1 MSLNNV
7 SINKI
12 DMQDIKNLIKD
23 QEPESKHLEYKGEME
38 GQEEK
43 RAINKA
49 VCGFAN
55 ADGGL
60 FIYGINEDEN
70 KKHTLINGISLDG
83 TSLDEKKRSILSTI
97 EANIEPRVD
106 VGIKGIELDDDKVVI
121 LIKVPKSWNAP
132 HCIKKNN
139 GKIRSFYIR
148 RDGSTN
154 PMEFE
159 EIKNM
164 FDLNGKLHEKINS
177 YRDERVQNITSK
189 NESNYNVIFHAI
201 PFDAFSKSRID
212 FRKARIALRGKE
224 FLSGFYFSDFDGLWG
239 DGYLF
244 KKKLFRNGIFEA
256 FYNEHD
262 YDVVYVHDSKDKF
275 EKFVTECLEV
285 YEELNISCP
294 VVFFVTF
301 TNIKGLEMA
310 VNPPKRSKNRDPER
324 DILDPAGIIIK
335 EKDQVKSEVYNVF
348 VPIYNHYGFEVDYD
362 FEQSEIE

>member
-1 MSLNNV
+1 MRLNDV

-12 DMQDIKNLIKD
+12 DIEDIENLIKD
-23 QEPESKHLEYKGEME
+23 QEPENKHLEYKGEME
-38 GQEEK
+38 GREEK
-43 RAINKA
+43 SAINKA

-60 FIYGINEDEN
+60 FIYGLDEDKN
-70 KKHTLINGISLDG
+70 KKPTVINGVSLGG
-83 TSLDEKKRSILSTI
+83 TSWDEKKRSLLSTI

-106 VGIKGIELDDDKVVI
+106 VGIKEIGLGDDRVVI

-164 FDLNGKLHEKINS
+164 FDLNSNLQEKING
-177 YRDERVQNITSK
+177 YRDVRVQNITSK
-189 NESNYNVIFHAI
+189 NDGSYNVIFHAI

-212 FRKARIALRGKE
+212 FQKAKIALQGKK
-224 FLSGFYFSDFDGLWG
+224 FLYGSYFSDFDGLFIEG
-239 DGYLF
+239 SKF

-256 FYNEHD
+256 IYNINDHEKVPVD
-262 YDVVYVHDSKDKF
+262 YSKDWF
-275 EKFVTECLEV
+275 EEFVTDCMKV
-285 YEELNISCP
+285 YEELNIMGP
-294 VVFFVTF
+294 IIFFVTF
-301 TNIKGLEMA
+301 SNIKGLKMFELHYC
-310 VNPPKRSKNRDPER
+310 SKNRDPER
-324 DILDPAGIIIK
+324 NILNPVGIIIK
-335 EKDQVKSEVYNVF
+335 DKEQVKSEVHNVF
-348 VPIYNHYGFEVDYD
+348 VPIYNHYGIEVDYD

>member
-1 MSLNNV
+1 MRLNNIP
-7 SINKI
+7 INNI
-12 DMQDIKNLIKD
+12 NVQDIENLIKD
-23 QEPESKHLEYKGEME
+23 QISESKTLEYKGELE
-38 GQEEK
+38 GKKEK
-43 RAINKA
+43 NAINEA

-60 FIYGINEDEN
+60 LIYGLEEDEN
-70 KKHTLINGISLDG
+70 KNPIIKGISLKG
-83 TSLDEKKRSILSTI
+83 TSWDEKKRSVLSTI

-106 VGIKGIELDDDKVVI
+106 VEIKEIELANDKVVI

-164 FDLNGKLHEKINS
+164 FDLNGNLQEKINS
-177 YRDERVQNITSK
+177 YRDERVQNIASK
-189 NESNYNVIFHAI
+189 NVSKYNVIFHAI

-212 FRKARIALRGKE
+212 FQKAKIALQDKQ
-224 FLSGFYFSDFDGLWG
+224 FLKGFNFSDFDGLCI
-239 DGYLF
+239 DGFHF

-256 FYNEHD
+256 IFNGED
-262 YDVVYVHDSKDKF
+262 YDNVYVDLSKNGF
-275 EKFVTECLEV
+275 EEFVIDCLEV

-294 VVFFVTF
+294 IVFFVTF
-301 TNIKGLEMA
+301 SNIKGLQMD
-310 VNPPKRSKNRDPER
+310 VKMPYRSKIRDSER
-324 DILDPAGIIIK
+324 NILDPAGIIIK
-335 EKDQVKSEVYNVF
+335 DKNQVESEVHNVF
-348 VPIYNHYGFEVDYD
+348 VPIYNHYGIEMDYD
-362 FEQSEIE
+362 FEQSEVE